1 MFDFNNIVDPS
12 GEIGWFN
19 LAVYNPIAIVNNTTV
34 GYEMCD
40 VYSQFDKLSGMFG
53 GDFALMSDYLATDLV
68 FFFTD
73 DGIKAITDMTSLITC
88 GASDAATDA
97 ITKVAG

>member
-1 MFDFNNIVDPS
+1 
-12 GEIGWFN
+12 
-19 LAVYNPIAIVNNTTV
+19 
-34 GYEMCD
+34 
-40 VYSQFDKLSGMFG
+40 MFG